1 MATTP
6 WGSSKS
12 LTNDLLF
19 KETFG
24 HPNNKEYL
32 IYFLAAFTPF
42 SEKYLEE
49 VEMRVIYES
58 ILLKTKVTDK
68 SLRGDILVEFGRFK
82 VNLEC
87 YNPSLTV
94 NKD

>member
-49 VEMRVIYES
+49 VEMRVIYERQ
-58 ILLKTKVTDK
+58 KKKYAFKNK
-68 SLRGDILVEFGRFK
+68 SNR
-82 VNLEC
+82 
-87 YNPSLTV
+87 
-94 NKD
+94 